1 MSATT
6 TTDPI
11 DQAPE
16 QVDEPVIELRG
27 VHVVFKSRTGSLFN
41 ANTVHAVD
49 DVSLQVHRGRTLG
62 IVGESGSGKSTIAR
76 VLVGLQAP
84 TSGEVRFRGK
94 VVHRYTPSVRRA
106 VGRVVSVVFQDPAT
120 ALNARMRIG
129 DALRDPLDVHHVGTP
144 EQRAARVRDL
154 LHLVGLPSSAIDALP
169 GQLSGGQRQR
179 VAIAR
184 ALALAPDVIVAD
196 EPTSALDVSVRAQIL
211 NLLADLKS
219 ELGLGMVFISHDI
232 QTVRHIADEIVVM
245 RNGRVV
251 EAGTAGRVFG
261 DPQDDYTRTLLA
273 AAPALL

>member
-1 MSATT
+1 MNEAT

-11 DQAPE
+11 KQRPGQA
-16 QVDEPVIELRG
+16 DEPVIELRG
-27 VHVVFKSRTGSLFN
+27 AHVVFKSRTGSLFR
-41 ANTVHAVD
+41 ADLVHAVN

-62 IVGESGSGKSTIAR
+62 IVGESGSGKSTVAR

-84 TSGEVRFRGK
+84 TSGEACFRGNA
-94 VVHRYTPSVRRA
+94 VHRYTPSVRRQ

-129 DALRDPLDVHHVGTP
+129 DALRDPLNVHRVGTP
-144 EQRAARVRDL
+144 VQRAARVREL
-154 LHLVGLPSSAIDALP
+154 LQLVGLPSSAIDALP

-184 ALALAPDVIVAD
+184 ALALEPDVIVAD

-211 NLLADLKS
+211 NLLADLKT

-245 RNGRVV
+245 RNGCIV
-251 EAGTAGRVFG
+251 ESGPAGDVFG
-261 DPQDDYTRTLLA
+261 NPQDEYTRTLLA
-273 AAPALL
+273 AAPSLL